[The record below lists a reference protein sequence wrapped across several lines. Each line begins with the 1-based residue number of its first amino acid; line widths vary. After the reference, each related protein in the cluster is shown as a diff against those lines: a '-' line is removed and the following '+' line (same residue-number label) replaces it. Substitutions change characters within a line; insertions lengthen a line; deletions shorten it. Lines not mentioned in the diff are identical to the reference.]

1 MRISENSLK
10 SMIKASLNRAFQE
23 NKLKSP
29 GLNSSENTTS
39 QMTSISDI
47 KEEDKVEAKEATTTA
62 S

>member
-47 KEEDKVEAKEATTTA
+47 KEEDKVEAK
-62 S
+62 